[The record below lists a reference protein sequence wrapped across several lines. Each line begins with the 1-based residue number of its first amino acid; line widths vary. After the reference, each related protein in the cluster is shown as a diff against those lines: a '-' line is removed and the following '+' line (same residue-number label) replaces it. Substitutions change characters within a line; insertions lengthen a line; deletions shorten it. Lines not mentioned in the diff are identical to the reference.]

1 MPKTPRSTRLNALL
15 QQELGSLMES
25 LVIPGLGCLLTVTG
39 VKVADNLRDAT
50 VFVSLYGPEAEQRR
64 AMEKL
69 TKSRVM
75 LQNALASKV
84 IMKYT
89 PVLHFRQDT
98 TAAQADRVMT
108 ILRELNLDEAD
119 EAPAETAN
127 EQIQEG
133 EKTR

>member
-1 MPKTPRSTRLNALL
+1 MAKPPRSTRLNALL

-39 VKVADNLRDAT
+39 VRISDNLRDAT
-50 VFVSLYGPEAEQRR
+50 VYVSIYGPEEAQRR

-69 TKSRVM
+69 EKNRVM

-84 IMKYT
+84 VMKYT

-108 ILRELNLDEAD
+108 ILRELNMDD
-119 EAPAETAN
+119 GTPGPAPDPENDATP
-127 EQIQEG
+127 
-133 EKTR
+133 